1 MKSLLLL
8 TLLFLQTPSFST
20 KNQAQST
27 DIIISWSYP
36 TLEVVDVPREFNGTL
51 KVNSSKPISARV
63 TISWASLSRD
73 GLITLEGQV
82 TYAKTCTMRFRSSL
96 SMLVNPLISD
106 LTSGSTWTE
115 TLERCPSKMVSPSS
129 GTDKSAYTSTL
140 RVAETGDKAVY
151 PLSAFS
157 LAWSTPDG
165 SSRQLELQGQTSV
178 YLRIYR
184 PK

>member
-8 TLLFLQTPSFST
+8 TLLFLQTPSLST

-63 TISWASLSRD
+63 TISRASLSRD

-82 TYAKTCTMRFRSSL
+82 TYAKTCTMRFRSRL
-96 SMLVNPLISD
+96 NGLGNPVILN
-106 LTSGSTWTE
+106 TQPGSQWTE
-115 TLERCPSKMVSPSS
+115 TLERCPGKIVVPSS
-129 GTDKSAYTSTL
+129 GSAPFAYYSSMEL
-140 RVAETGDKAVY
+140 GETGRADSSS
-151 PLSAFS
+151 LSVFS
-157 LAWSTPDG
+157 LVWTTLQGD
-165 SSRQLELQGQTSV
+165 SRQLELKSNSSAYIRV
-178 YLRIYR
+178 YL